1 MSLIFPEHQTKF
13 SRYTRNT
20 AFEIERILEPEHFND
35 FWWHGD
41 NIFEIKCFH
50 EISGNLLS
58 KYSNGCLRISLY
70 KLVSNSLLLMNDSL
84 LLITMTHCSSVI
96 T

>member
-1 MSLIFPEHQTKF
+1 MLYLKKNCYCIIIYIP
-13 SRYTRNT
+13 YTPL
-20 AFEIERILEPEHFND
+20 AHFND